1 MCKLNPRPIN
11 LNDHVYF
18 EITKEGLALFD
29 NDPKELVDFIKYHV
43 HTHEV
48 SGKQV
53 NMVKMQL
60 WEFIERFGS
69 QIHLWSRPIAGSN
82 NLYIESDQNKLSGV
96 LHDESLDHPLKI
108 GNQIWSPKNL
118 SVDDGGD
125 GIYHNEY
132 NGEVMYSYKA
142 AIRIVNQL
150 PGWHLPSMN
159 EWKELITYCGGDTLA
174 GDKLKS
180 DVGWNGNANGTN
192 DVGFSVKPHGT
203 VLDGK
208 TTDVGSNGFFWTATE
223 NNGLYSEAIVFNTSP
238 VVYERTYD
246 KTQCLSIRLLRNNI
260 SQNNP
265 NKKEE

>member
-1 MCKLNPRPIN
+1 
-11 LNDHVYF
+11 
-18 EITKEGLALFD
+18 
-29 NDPKELVDFIKYHV
+29 
-43 HTHEV
+43 
-48 SGKQV
+48 
-53 NMVKMQL
+53 
-60 WEFIERFGS
+60 
-69 QIHLWSRPIAGSN
+69 
-82 NLYIESDQNKLSGV
+82 
-96 LHDESLDHPLKI
+96 
-108 GNQIWSPKNL
+108 
-118 SVDDGGD
+118 
-125 GIYHNEY
+125 
-132 NGEVMYSYKA
+132 
-142 AIRIVNQL
+142 
-150 PGWHLPSMN
+150 MN

-192 DVGFSVKPHGT
+192 DLGFSVKPHGT